1 MSVLSGFAGF
11 APVAWPSAA
20 RLFRVRGVAARISPS
35 LSLRPP
41 SRPPGR
47 KVRNRPLIPTRRL
60 PRRPISMPTGAC
72 RTDREGGH
80 GNASGDVEGLHL
92 PNQPPVVSGRA
103 DHGTVSVKQEKG
115 PGCGHPSVSL
125 TEVFYISE
133 PGFKGTDNLHV
144 LGFTINSN
152 IDRTLTILVK

>member
-20 RLFRVRGVAARISPS
+20 GLFRVRGVAARIAIALAAAAISP
-35 LSLRPP
+35 
-41 SRPPGR
+41 
-47 KVRNRPLIPTRRL
+47 TW
-60 PRRPISMPTGAC
+60 A
-72 RTDREGGH
+72 EGPQQAAH
-80 GNASGDVEGLHL
+80 PHKKAAATPDLNADGSVPDSIAKAGTETQVATLKDCTL
-92 PNQPPVVSGRA
+92 PNQAPVVSGRA